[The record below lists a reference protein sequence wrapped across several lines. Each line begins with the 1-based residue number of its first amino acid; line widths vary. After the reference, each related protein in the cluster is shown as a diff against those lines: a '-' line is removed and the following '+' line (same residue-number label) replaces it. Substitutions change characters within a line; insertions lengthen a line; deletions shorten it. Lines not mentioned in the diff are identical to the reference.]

1 MKIADRKR
9 SLQVSLDIFNFGN
22 MINADWG
29 RRYFITNDAYQLINY
44 KGNDGNG
51 DPNFTFQSAK
61 FWCLEHRRVWYHQFC
76 MAGTIGCSPEL
87 LIMLNLIAVG

>member
-1 MKIADRKR
+1 MKIVQEFNMKIADRKR

-51 DPNFTFQSAK
+51 DPTFTFKAPSSD
-61 FWCLEHRRVWYHQFC
+61 VWNIDESGIISSVWQ
-76 MAGTIGCSPEL
+76 AQLGVR
-87 LIMLNLIAVG
+87 LNF